1 MDSINLSPR
10 LSAVASFVPKG
21 ARMADIGSDHAYL
34 PAHLLLQSKINFA
47 VVGEVAKGPL
57 ENARHELAKQRLTDV
72 TVLRLADGLA
82 AVTAADQ
89 IDTVTIAG
97 MGGLLIRDILATA
110 KARGQVFETL
120 ILQPNTD
127 EAVVRQWLIANAY
140 QLTHERIVQEEKHF
154 YEIIVAK
161 PGKQTLSS
169 LDITFGPFLRDEQ
182 SPVFKAKWQKEA
194 DRIALIFERMSAAG
208 KDDTPAY
215 HQWQTRYQQ
224 IQEVLS

>member
-57 ENARHELAKQRLTDV
+57 ENARHEIAKQRLTDV

-89 IDTVTIAG
+89 VDTVTIAG
-97 MGGLLIRDILATA
+97 MGGLLIRDILAAA

-140 QLTHERIVQEEKHF
+140 QLTHERIVQEDKHF

-169 LDITFGPFLRDEQ
+169 LDVTFGPFLRDEQ

-215 HQWQTRYQQ
+215 HQWQARYQQ

>member
-97 MGGLLIRDILATA
+97 MGGLLIRDILAAA

-127 EAVVRQWLIANAY
+127 EAVVRQWLTANAY
-140 QLTHERIVQEEKHF
+140 QLTHERIVQEDKHF

-169 LDITFGPFLRDEQ
+169 LDLTFGPFLRDEQ

-215 HQWQTRYQQ
+215 HQWQARYQQ

>member
-97 MGGLLIRDILATA
+97 MGGLLIRDILAAA

-127 EAVVRQWLIANAY
+127 EAVVRQWLITNAY
-140 QLTHERIVQEEKHF
+140 QLTHERIVQEDKHF

-169 LDITFGPFLRDEQ
+169 LDLTFGPFLRDEQ

-215 HQWQTRYQQ
+215 HQWQARYQQ

>member
-72 TVLRLADGLA
+72 TVLRLGDGLA

-97 MGGLLIRDILATA
+97 MGGLLIRDILAAA

-140 QLTHERIVQEEKHF
+140 QLTHERIVQEDKHF

-169 LDITFGPFLRDEQ
+169 LDLTFGPFLRDEQ

-215 HQWQTRYQQ
+215 HQWQARYQQ

>member
-97 MGGLLIRDILATA
+97 MGGILIRDILAAA

-140 QLTHERIVQEEKHF
+140 QLTHERIVQEDKHF

-169 LDITFGPFLRDEQ
+169 LDLTFGPFLRDEQ

-215 HQWQTRYQQ
+215 HQWQARYQQ

>member
-97 MGGLLIRDILATA
+97 MGGLLIRDILAAA

-140 QLTHERIVQEEKHF
+140 QLTHERIVQEDKHF

-169 LDITFGPFLRDEQ
+169 LDLTFGPFLRDEQ

-215 HQWQTRYQQ
+215 HQWQARYQQ

>member
-57 ENARHELAKQRLTDV
+57 ENARHELAKQRLSDV

-97 MGGLLIRDILATA
+97 MGGLLIRDILAAA

-140 QLTHERIVQEEKHF
+140 QLTHERIVQEDKHF

-169 LDITFGPFLRDEQ
+169 LDLTFGPFLRDEQ

-215 HQWQTRYQQ
+215 HQWQARYQQ

>member
-57 ENARHELAKQRLTDV
+57 ENARHEIAKQRLTDV

-89 IDTVTIAG
+89 VDTVTIAG
-97 MGGLLIRDILATA
+97 MGGLLIHDILAAA

-140 QLTHERIVQEEKHF
+140 QLTHERIVQEDKHF

-169 LDITFGPFLRDEQ
+169 LDVTFGPFLRDEQ

-208 KDDTPAY
+208 KDDTPAFQ
-215 HQWQTRYQQ
+215 QWQTRYQQ

>member
-82 AVTAADQ
+82 AVTSADQ

-169 LDITFGPFLRDEQ
+169 LDLTFGPFLRDEQ

-215 HQWQTRYQQ
+215 HQWQARYQQ

>member
-10 LSAVASFVPKG
+10 LSVVASFVPKG

-97 MGGLLIRDILATA
+97 MGGLLIRDILAAA

-127 EAVVRQWLIANAY
+127 EAVVRQWLTANAY
-140 QLTHERIVQEEKHF
+140 QLTHERIVQEDKHF

-169 LDITFGPFLRDEQ
+169 LDLTFGPFLRDEQ

-215 HQWQTRYQQ
+215 HQWQARYQQ

>member
-10 LSAVASFVPKG
+10 LAAVASFVPKG

-34 PAHLLLQSKINFA
+34 PAHLLLQSKITFA

-57 ENARHELAKQRLTDV
+57 ENARHELAKQQLSDV

-89 IDTVTIAG
+89 VDTVTIAG
-97 MGGLLIRDILATA
+97 MGGILISDILSAA
-110 KARGQVFETL
+110 KQRGQTFDTL

-127 EAVVRQWLIANAY
+127 EQVVRNWLIQNHY
-140 QLTHERIVQEEKHF
+140 QLTHERIVQEDRHF
-154 YEIIVAK
+154 YEVIVAK
-161 PGKQTLSS
+161 PGTQTLSA
-169 LDITFGPFLRDEQ
+169 LDLTFGPFLRDEQ
-182 SPVFKAKWQKEA
+182 SPIFKAKWQKEA
-194 DRIALIFERMSAAG
+194 DRIALIFERMTAAG
-208 KDDTPAY
+208 KADTVAF
-215 HQWQTRYQQ
+215 QEWQVRYQQ

>member
-57 ENARHELAKQRLTDV
+57 ENARHEIAKQRLTDV

-82 AVTAADQ
+82 AVTSADQ

-97 MGGLLIRDILATA
+97 MGGLLIRDILAAA

-140 QLTHERIVQEEKHF
+140 QLTHERIVQEDKHF

-169 LDITFGPFLRDEQ
+169 LDLTFGPFLRDEQ

-215 HQWQTRYQQ
+215 HQWQARYQQ

>member
-10 LSAVASFVPKG
+10 LSVVASFVPKG

-97 MGGLLIRDILATA
+97 MGGLLIRDILAAA

-140 QLTHERIVQEEKHF
+140 QLTHERIVQEDKHF

-161 PGKQTLSS
+161 PGNQTLSS
-169 LDITFGPFLRDEQ
+169 LDLTFGPFLRDEQ

-215 HQWQTRYQQ
+215 HQWQARYQQ

>member
-57 ENARHELAKQRLTDV
+57 ENARHEIAKQRLTDV

-82 AVTAADQ
+82 AVTSADQ

-169 LDITFGPFLRDEQ
+169 LDLTFGPFLRDEQ

-194 DRIALIFERMSAAG
+194 DRIALIFEHMSAAG
-208 KDDTPAY
+208 KDHTPAY
-215 HQWQTRYQQ
+215 QQWQTRYQQ